1 MQDQYPRP
9 CADLPRRRFVQG
21 LAAASL
27 WSGALTWLINS
38 FPAAR
43 RGAVIGTALG
53 VAISGALIG
62 PAIGALAG
70 GLLLFAAGCGQKGPL
85 VLPDDTAEPPART
98 PAGTPAAPPAGTP
111 SPAQGNAAAVP
122 AEDNDDGE
130 DSDDR

>member
-1 MQDQYPRP
+1 MTANSRH
-9 CADLPRRRFVQG
+9 
-21 LAAASL
+21 AAWA
-27 WSGALTWLINS
+27 
-38 FPAAR
+38 
-43 RGAVIGTALG
+43 
-53 VAISGALIG
+53 
-62 PAIGALAG
+62 ALATLAVTVG
-70 GLLLFAAGCGQKGPL
+70 GCGQKGPL